1 MRPSGMTCLA
11 TFCVSA
17 TLIALAP
24 DHPRAAPPPDAD
36 MSLAPWFNSLQQ
48 PGSGISCCSIA
59 DCRRT
64 DSRDAGDH
72 YEAFVDGQW
81 RPVPPSAVVERQDN
95 PTGHAVV
102 CYTPARGIMCFIK
115 APDA

>member
-1 MRPSGMTCLA
+1 MRSSYVGA
-11 TFCVSA
+11 GFA
-17 TLIALAP
+17 ALASLP
-24 DHPRAAPPPDAD
+24 VTATAAPPPNAD

-48 PGSGISCCSIA
+48 PRTGISCCSIA

-64 DSRDAGDH
+64 DSRLAGDH
-72 YEAFVDGQW
+72 YEALIDGQW
-81 RPVPPSAVVERQDN
+81 RPVPPEAVVERTDN
-95 PTGHAVV
+95 PTGRAVV